1 MSIRSIGAVGVVA
14 LFGLIVSGCAS
25 EGTMGSS
32 GSGSGG
38 ATSFHTDSVEA
49 CRARISSSG
58 SAGVRQIAEES
69 CKRDEAVRAGIVG
82 TATAKSNNRVA
93 SGSEGDSLTACMA
106 RIPKDATAGQRM
118 LAEESCK
125 RDQANR

>member
-1 MSIRSIGAVGVVA
+1 
-14 LFGLIVSGCAS
+14 
-25 EGTMGSS
+25 MGSS
-32 GSGSGG
+32 DAGSGG

-93 SGSEGDSLTACMA
+93 SGSEGDSLTACTA